1 MSRAPKTHMIREREK
16 RDLARDR
23 TYCGVALLLFAG
35 DAETADGKRKIA
47 LTLDRGAVDCRRCR
61 EAMVAEYRLGK

>member
-1 MSRAPKTHMIREREK
+1 MIREREK

-23 TYCGVALLLFAG
+23 TYCGVALLIFAG

-47 LTLDRGAVDCRRCR
+47 LTSDRCAVDCLRCL
-61 EAMVAEYRLGK
+61 EAMTAEYGLAK